1 MGVDTKLDYE
11 LFLINDVMIIT
22 LNYAMQAFHVMI
34 MMFNSAMQALNVI
47 IMMFNYAGP
56 PLISQFRPPH
66 PFVDSTARKV
76 NLYL

>member
-1 MGVDTKLDYE
+1 MEVDTKLDYE

-34 MMFNSAMQALNVI
+34 MMFYSAMQALGVM

>member
-1 MGVDTKLDYE
+1 MEVDTKLEYV

-56 PLISQFRPPH
+56 PLIS
-66 PFVDSTARKV
+66 
-76 NLYL
+76 